1 MRCFNHKFIQNFA
14 YKRKKAFFLSSF
26 PLSIAVSR
34 ISKSRCKPF
43 ISESDEDKTA
53 FSCMASL
60 FINRNQAVKKALI
73 QCCCFPKKH
82 GILTY
87 EKRKMIME
95 KNWMKEAV
103 FYHIYP
109 LGFCG
114 APQYA
119 HEETGCQSRIRKII
133 DWIPHLQEM
142 HINALYLGPVFSSYE
157 HGYDT
162 ADYRCIDP
170 RLGSNEDFRDV
181 CNALHDAKIKVILDG
196 VFNHVGRT
204 FWAFED
210 VLQKREQSPY
220 KDWFYHINFA
230 HQSPYGDPFSY
241 EAWEGHYNLVKLNLQ
256 NEETVQY
263 LLDSVGMWM
272 EQFQIDGLRLD
283 AADCIDKQFF
293 ARLKAY
299 TKAQKQ
305 DFWLMGEIIH
315 GDYSLWANPELL
327 DSVTNYECYKGL
339 YSSHNSKNYFEIA
352 YSLNRQYGNG
362 GIYKKLDLYNFVDNH
377 DVNRL
382 ASVLQHQEDLFNTYT
397 LLYTMP
403 GIPSIYYGSEY
414 GIQGTK
420 HNGSDADIRPNLQLT
435 DFKGEN
441 ALYQHICTLGKIR
454 TQYRVLQYGAYEQ
467 ITVRNEQLIYRRC
480 LEDEKIY
487 VLFNISEEPAALSV
501 PNESQA
507 CELLTATLLEAENH
521 ELSVTLQPHEAK
533 LLYVGNN
540 LDEATAAAAKQPK
553 SKAAKAKA
561 TAPIQ
566 PSSNTAVSKQNAN
579 ADRAAQAA
587 VKQTEPTIKLGVY
600 RHYKGNYYA
609 LLYIAKHSETT
620 EPMAVYRQLYG
631 NHEVW
636 VRPLRMFTEN
646 IQADGKEIPRFT
658 FIRK

>member
-1 MRCFNHKFIQNFA
+1 
-14 YKRKKAFFLSSF
+14 
-26 PLSIAVSR
+26 
-34 ISKSRCKPF
+34 
-43 ISESDEDKTA
+43 
-53 FSCMASL
+53 
-60 FINRNQAVKKALI
+60 
-73 QCCCFPKKH
+73 
-82 GILTY
+82 
-87 EKRKMIME
+87 ME
-95 KNWMKEAV
+95 KNWISEAV

-119 HEETGCQSRIRKII
+119 HEESGCQPRIRKII
-133 DWIPHLQEM
+133 EWIPHLQEM

-162 ADYRCIDP
+162 ADYRCIDH

-181 CNALHDAKIKVILDG
+181 CNALHNAGIKVILDG

-204 FWAFED
+204 FWAFSD
-210 VLQKREQSPY
+210 VLQNKEQSQY
-220 KDWFYHINFA
+220 KDWFYHINFGN
-230 HQSPYGDPFSY
+230 QSPYGDPFSY

-256 NEETVQY
+256 NEATVQY

-299 TKAQKQ
+299 TKARKQ

-339 YSSHNSKNYFEIA
+339 YSAHNSKNYFEIA
-352 YSLNRQYGNG
+352 YSLNRQYVNG
-362 GIYKKLDLYNFVDNH
+362 GIYKHLNLYNFVDNH

-382 ASVLQHQEDLFNTYT
+382 ASVLRNQADLYNTYT

-403 GIPSIYYGSEY
+403 GICSIYYGSEY

-435 DFKGEN
+435 DFKSTDP
-441 ALYQHICTLGKIR
+441 LYQHICTLGKIR
-454 TQYRVLQYGAYEQ
+454 TTYRVLQYGNYEQ

-487 VLFNISEEPAALSV
+487 ALFNISEEAATLSI

-507 CELLTATLLEAENH
+507 YELFSATLLQAKHN
-521 ELSVTLQPHEAK
+521 ELSVTLKPHEAM
-533 LLYVGNN
+533 LLYVGNHP
-540 LDEATAAAAKQPK
+540 DEATAAAVKQTK
-553 SKAAKAKA
+553 RKTAKAKT
-561 TAPIQ
+561 TASVQ
-566 PSSNTAVSKQNAN
+566 PKKKTAVTKETAKASSPLQAEPKQEET
-579 ADRAAQAA
+579 A
-587 VKQTEPTIKLGVY
+587 VKLGVY
-600 RHYKGNYYA
+600 RHYKGNDYT

-620 EPMAVYRQLYG
+620 EAMAVYRQLYG
-631 NHEVW
+631 NQEVW
-636 VRPLRMFTEN
+636 VRPLKMFTETV
-646 IQADGKEIPRFT
+646 QVDGKEVPRFT